1 MKKAAQPTAPN
12 KPTQTPKL
20 KIPDGMYRV
29 EYADG
34 KQEIVDVKKVNT
46 MMHKERRAFAV
57 FNWRGDRAFSKVY
70 VG

>member
-1 MKKAAQPTAPN
+1 MKKTLTQP
-12 KPTQTPKL
+12 KRKL

-34 KQEIVDVKKVNT
+34 KQEIVDVKKANK
-46 MMHKERRAFAV
+46 MMHNERRAFAV
-57 FNWRGDRAFSKVY
+57 FNWRGERAYSKAF